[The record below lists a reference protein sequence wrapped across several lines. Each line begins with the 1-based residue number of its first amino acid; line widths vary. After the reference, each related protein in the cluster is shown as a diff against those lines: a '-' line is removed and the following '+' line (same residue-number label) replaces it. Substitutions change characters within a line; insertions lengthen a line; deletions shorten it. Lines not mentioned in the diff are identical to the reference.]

1 MVNTILSLVIAAW
14 TIALAILGERK
25 NTCVFARR
33 ANAATA
39 LVGFVSVVVSVIA
52 TAVLLAKTEGEE
64 MIEWTTSVVKL
75 FASAILPVFVLLFAV
90 CTITSLMSRRNERLR
105 GGVPHKLRV
114 IMIAVSSIFIA
125 ITAYFAYVAGVTDSV
140 THCLVAGGAGL
151 SCVMRACALIE
162 NGGKRE

>member
-1 MVNTILSLVIAAW
+1 MVNTILLLVISAW

-25 NTCVFARR
+25 STCVFASR
-33 ANAATA
+33 ANATTA
-39 LVGFVSVVVSVIA
+39 IVGLVSVVVSAVA
-52 TAVLLAKTEGEE
+52 TAVLLANTEGEDV
-64 MIEWTTSVVKL
+64 IEWTEAVVKL
-75 FASAILPVFVLLFAV
+75 FASAIVPVFALLFAI
-90 CTITSLMSRRNERLR
+90 CTITSLISRRNERLR

-125 ITAYFAYVAGVTDSV
+125 ITAYIAYVAGVTDSV